1 VAGIKCGDINGE
13 NTLLVHGK
21 GKKDRLVP
29 IGRCA
34 QRAWEAWLP
43 IRSALLEKSKL
54 KIEALFFSVGPN
66 KSAPHLDVRSIH
78 RIVSGTAEAKG
89 LPAYHPHQ
97 LRHACATHMHD
108 HGAPLQAV
116 AIMLGHAR
124 LSTTQ
129 IYTRV
134 STGRM
139 LDVYRNAHPHAGAA
153 RD

>member
-1 VAGIKCGDINGE
+1 MAV
-13 NTLLVHGK
+13 
-21 GKKDRLVP
+21 
-29 IGRCA
+29 
-34 QRAWEAWLP
+34 
-43 IRSALLEKSKL
+43 RSALLEKSGL
-54 KIEALFFSVGPN
+54 QTDALFFSVGSRE
-66 KSAPHLDVRSIH
+66 SAERLDVRTVH
-78 RIVSGTAEAKG
+78 RIVSGIAEAKG

-116 AIMLGHAR
+116 ATMLGHAR

-139 LDVYRNAHPHAGAA
+139 LDVYQKAHPHENPIAGDNVRLGIMKSAPGIG
-153 RD
+153 RTDVISPIETCNQQENKPIHR